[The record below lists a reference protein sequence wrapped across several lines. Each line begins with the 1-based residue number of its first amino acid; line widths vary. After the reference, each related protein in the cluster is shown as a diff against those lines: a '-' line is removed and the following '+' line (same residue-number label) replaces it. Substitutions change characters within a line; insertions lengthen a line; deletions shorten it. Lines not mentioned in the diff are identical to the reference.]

1 MPSDTLSSSVTD
13 RSVAEGAVRAAL
25 SDVGQEWGRQGLGDS
40 PADFNLFETIDSF
53 AVVELLLQT
62 ESAVELAIG
71 RYVPLADETVLDFEQ
86 SPLRRI
92 DSWIDYVHEMIKR
105 G

>member
-1 MPSDTLSSSVTD
+1 
-13 RSVAEGAVRAAL
+13 VRAAL
-25 SDVGQEWGRQGLGDS
+25 AEAEREWAREGLHKSTD
-40 PADFNLFETIDSF
+40 DFNLFETIDSF

-62 ESAVELAIG
+62 EAAVEREIG

-86 SPLRRI
+86 SPLRRLG
-92 DSWIDYVHEMIKR
+92 SWIDYVREMISR